1 MMTIRFKRL
10 FFVRDNFSNY
20 FCYYYI
26 LVVINPGTY
35 IDRFSKILLKMN
47 VLNESSLIVNK
58 LNSFSYTPCS
68 SLVQTSTWEFIND
81 QTSLSVQFD
90 SDTLKIKNLSNSI
103 DAVLYK
109 FVDPN
114 KSKSF
119 FYYDSYFSP
128 TIIPA
133 NAKFIDVVFYSSLMD
148 HKVIGSSF
156 CSNQSIALGA
166 FQ

>member
-1 MMTIRFKRL
+1 MIKRL
-10 FFVRDNFSNY
+10 RGYSLLEIILVTTFIIIF
-20 FCYYYI
+20 

-47 VLNESSLIVNK
+47 VLNESSLMVNK
-58 LNSFSYTPCS
+58 LNSFSYTPCAS
-68 SLVQTSTWEFIND
+68 FLVQTATWEFIND
-81 QTSLSVQFD
+81 QTSLSVRFD
-90 SDTLKIKNLSNSI
+90 YDTLKIKHLSNSI

-133 NAKFIDVVFYSSLMD
+133 NAKFIDVIFYSSLMD
-148 HKVIGSSF
+148 HKVIGSAF
-156 CSNQSIALGA
+156 CSNQSIILGE